1 MAQTQARMT
10 ALVGKALD
18 MTIKD
23 LGAIDLTS
31 VPGYEGCPPAED
43 HGAVAET
50 FTRHLCSLLYPKQE
64 PEVKP

>member
-10 ALVGKALD
+10 ALVERALHATIEEMGEIELYESGPNTHNSDSVRKA
-18 MTIKD
+18 
-23 LGAIDLTS
+23 
-31 VPGYEGCPPAED
+31 AEI
-43 HGAVAET
+43 